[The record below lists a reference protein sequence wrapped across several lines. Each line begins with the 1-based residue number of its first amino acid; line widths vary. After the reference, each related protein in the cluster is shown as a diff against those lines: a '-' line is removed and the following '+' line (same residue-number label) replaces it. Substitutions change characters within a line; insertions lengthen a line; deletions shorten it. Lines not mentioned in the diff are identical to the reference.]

1 MGLEDFLAATYD
13 SYEKASGRS
22 YEHHLRQLTSPP
34 PPILLYTWSTIP
46 RLLSAALLILVHS
59 LFPYLFVIIGILM
72 LTHRTFI
79 IPLILLMT
87 MLLLLVWRTHSNKFS
102 RPGLFFFPSERNTD
116 IVRLSPLLQAEHSQ
130 PGSISLNFPFCPWMF
145 SGDLRTL
152 FPYLANQP
160 AAQSYSRRWV
170 RVPLAAGPHER
181 LQRKDEHGEF
191 EAVAV
196 DYRLHSRSTKN
207 LLILA
212 GLSGGSNEG
221 YCLDLVDYAFR
232 QGWNCFVML
241 GRGLAEPEL
250 PCLSD
255 ALFHG
260 ARVSDAAATARIIKE
275 TFEGEVMMVGI
286 SLGGII
292 VANGLSRNAF
302 EDFVDAGVAIS
313 SCCENAGNMS
323 FKHSREVWQPILAH
337 GLKIVFATHPILLS
351 KLRRVLGPK
360 YADIIT
366 SIRDIVEFDSIVV
379 TALNGFDDVLHYYS
393 NLSPLID
400 PGDTQLTKPLLML
413 HAMDDPITHV
423 DRIPSSTLTR
433 SKNSLSEHMFTLIT
447 TVGGHVGWPL
457 GWYPWQKRWEFQNR
471 VALEFLESVYTLR
484 HASVK

>member
-1 MGLEDFLAATYD
+1 MGLDAFLAVTYD
-13 SYEKASGRS
+13 SYEKASERS
-22 YEHHLRQLTSPP
+22 FGQLTAPPP
-34 PPILLYTWSTIP
+34 PPIHLYSWITIP
-46 RLLSAALLILVHS
+46 RLLMAALLILLHS
-59 LFPYLFVIIGILM
+59 LYPYLLLALGIVTL
-72 LTHRTFI
+72 LHQALI
-79 IPLILLMT
+79 IPVMLLMVT
-87 MLLLLVWRTHSNKFS
+87 VLLVVWRTHSNKLS
-102 RPGLFFFPSERNTD
+102 KPGLFFFPSERNNE
-116 IVRLSPLLQAEHSQ
+116 IIRGCSLLQAEHRL
-130 PGSISLNFPFCPWMF
+130 PGSITQKFSFCPWMF

-152 FPYLANQP
+152 FPYLANRP
-160 AAQSYSRRWV
+160 APQSYQRRWV
-170 RVPLAAGPHER
+170 RVPLAAGPYER
-181 LQRKDEHGEF
+181 LQHSDDGGEF

-196 DYRLHSRSTKN
+196 DYKLHGGSSKN

-221 YCLDLVDYAFR
+221 YCLDLVDYASR

-241 GRGLAEPEL
+241 GRGLADPEL

-275 TFEGEVMMVGI
+275 SFEGEVMMVGI

-292 VANGLSRNAF
+292 AANGLSRDAF
-302 EDFVDAGVAIS
+302 GDCVAAGVAIS

-351 KLRRVLGPK
+351 KLRRVLGSK
-360 YADIIT
+360 YADIIP

-379 TALNGFDDVLHYYS
+379 TALNGFEDVLHYYS
-393 NLSPLID
+393 NLSPVID
-400 PGDTQLTKPLLML
+400 PHHTQLRKPLLML

-423 DRIPSSTLTR
+423 DRIPSSVLR
-433 SKNSLSEHMFTLIT
+433 SRSSLSEHLFTLIT
-447 TVGGHVGWPL
+447 AVGGHVGWPL
-457 GWYPWQKRWEFQNR
+457 GWCPWRRRWEFQNR

-484 HASVK
+484 HNSK